1 MPKGMGYKT
10 GGKHDGK
17 GLAAYDSGS
26 KGTVDVTSSGAGMG
40 TGYDQPNTKDSAKP
54 GGYGSS
60 GSKSNSS
67 PSKG

>member
-1 MPKGMGYKT
+1 MPKGYGYKT

-17 GLAAYDSGS
+17 GLGPYDEGS
-26 KGTVDVTSSGAGMG
+26 KGLVDLKAADMG
-40 TGYDQPNTKDSAKP
+40 NSYDSPNNKDKASP